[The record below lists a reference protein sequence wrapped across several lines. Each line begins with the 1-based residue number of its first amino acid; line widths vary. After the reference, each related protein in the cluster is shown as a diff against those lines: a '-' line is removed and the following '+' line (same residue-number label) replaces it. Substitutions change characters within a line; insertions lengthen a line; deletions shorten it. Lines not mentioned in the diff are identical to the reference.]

1 MQDRSNSSRKDNSS
15 SREESRLTVEHLT
28 YLEEKLQNEVA
39 ILKLQVQEQT
49 KQIYSL
55 YKRIAELNE
64 IHERRNREQQ
74 ENIQECNS

>member
-1 MQDRSNSSRKDNSS
+1 M
-15 SREESRLTVEHLT
+15 TVENLT
-28 YLEEKLQNEVA
+28 YLEQKLQNEVA
-39 ILKLQVQEQT
+39 VLKLQVQEQT

-64 IHERRNREQQ
+64 IHKRRDREQQ

>member
-1 MQDRSNSSRKDNSS
+1 M
-15 SREESRLTVEHLT
+15 TVEHLT

-39 ILKLQVQEQT
+39 VLKLQVQEQT

-64 IHERRNREQQ
+64 IHKRRDREQQ
-74 ENIQECNS
+74 ENIQECDS

>member
-1 MQDRSNSSRKDNSS
+1 M
-15 SREESRLTVEHLT
+15 TVEHLT
-28 YLEEKLQNEVA
+28 YLEKKLQNEVA
-39 ILKLQVQEQT
+39 VLKLQVQEQT

-64 IHERRNREQQ
+64 IHKRRDREQQ

>member
-1 MQDRSNSSRKDNSS
+1 
-15 SREESRLTVEHLT
+15 LTVENLT
-28 YLEEKLQNEVA
+28 YLEQKLQNEIAV
-39 ILKLQVQEQT
+39 LKLQVQEQT

-64 IHERRNREQQ
+64 IHKRRDREQQ

>member
-1 MQDRSNSSRKDNSS
+1 MS
-15 SREESRLTVEHLT
+15 LEHLT

-39 ILKLQVQEQT
+39 VLKLQVQEQT

-64 IHERRNREQQ
+64 LLNKVVDK
-74 ENIQECNS
+74 

>member
-1 MQDRSNSSRKDNSS
+1 
-15 SREESRLTVEHLT
+15 LTVEHLT
-28 YLEEKLQNEVA
+28 YLEEKLKNEVA
-39 ILKLQVQEQT
+39 VLKLQVQEQT